1 MTSSNTLKKFVSI
14 GAAMLLAVGGSL
26 VAAQPASAAAT
37 AQLGQAAYPNIAA
50 LSWSAGS
57 SSANLLEARFI
68 ADSTISSVAKFSV
81 KMSNANGTITP
92 NIGTGGADLV
102 NNCKINYTYKA
113 PAAGTYSAA
122 NGLSGSC
129 SVSNGAVIYTVST
142 PGGPFSLA
150 STDMLKIQWTTGA
163 WDPGALAGGTYNID
177 INLMDSSNVSL
188 GTATNTFTLAAPTV
202 ATLDANGGTLG
213 GVTTVA
219 PDMANQIHLPRASQ
233 TSSAPTKTGMAL
245 IGWSTNQSATTG
257 AFDFTLT
264 SAATYYAIWGTPT
277 LYTVTFNAD
286 GGTVTSGSLTA
297 TQASAGGL
305 VTVPRLSKT
314 GCTQGLWSNGAA
326 ANISSFT
333 PTSTFTM
340 TASWVCSTTDTIV
353 ATVTEASKPLPVWAA
368 PILKQIPTLSKTLT
382 TEGGKLSLKDGDYSS
397 LKSVTVG
404 GKEVAYSIDAKGD
417 VNIPVPAGKGGT
429 FADLVV
435 TFTGGKMTVQ
445 DGIKYVEPTN
455 VAAVREAPIAGFKGT
470 STKITGALAESIQ
483 YAAQLDKKANTV
495 LCTGYAASKAAV
507 ATATARAEA
516 ACGYATKVND
526 QLVNKKVTI
535 VVNAKLAKTA
545 SVGIKVYK

>member
-1 MTSSNTLKKFVSI
+1 MTSSNTLKKLVSI

-26 VAAQPASAAAT
+26 VAAEPALA
-37 AQLGQAAYPNIAA
+37 
-50 LSWSAGS
+50 
-57 SSANLLEARFI
+57 
-68 ADSTISSVAKFSV
+68 STVVTWDA
-81 KMSNANGTITP
+81 
-92 NIGTGGADLV
+92 GTGGTVD
-102 NNCKINYTYKA
+102 
-113 PAAGTYSAA
+113 A
-122 NGLSGSC
+122 NGQQSFVETVSGASITSPTAMTRTGCTITGWQEWRTGTMFSNRTFPLSLTMTTTIELRPVWSCPMVLTTAPTAVISGASAVATAGVWAGGTVMGEWKICGLSVTAGSNTNGYFNGSSGGCDALFTSSQGNTRVSSATLSLTGSYYRQGNAQAVVLSGSKLLWLEY
-129 SVSNGAVIYTVST
+129 G
-142 PGGPFSLA
+142 
-150 STDMLKIQWTTGA
+150 
-163 WDPGALAGGTYNID
+163 
-177 INLMDSSNVSL
+177 SSDTNVSAYAN
-188 GTATNTFTLAAPTV
+188 TATISVPLTL
-202 ATLDANGGTLG
+202 
-213 GVTTVA
+213 TVA
-219 PDMANQIHLPRASQ
+219 PP
-233 TSSAPTKTGMAL
+233 
-245 IGWSTNQSATTG
+245 
-257 AFDFTLT
+257 
-264 SAATYYAIWGTPT
+264 
-277 LYTVTFNAD
+277 V
-286 GGTVTSGSLTA
+286 TA
-297 TQASAGGL
+297 TVVAPIAESA
-305 VTVPRLSKT
+305 
-314 GCTQGLWSNGAA
+314 
-326 ANISSFT
+326 
-333 PTSTFTM
+333 
-340 TASWVCSTTDTIV
+340 
-353 ATVTEASKPLPVWAA
+353 KPLPVWAA

-455 VAAVREAPIAGFKGT
+455 VATVREAPIAGFKGT